1 MTLPPELVQIAEQ
14 VIRPQLLNRN
24 ERTRQALY
32 RRQYDA
38 EKAGRLGEQ
47 FYATDQQDACV
58 KEVEGRAD
66 VIWNAYKRVIVEGR
80 IVWTNA
86 IREQI
91 VARVAEMLDADIPY
105 VEERARDVIVGHG
118 HGFAL
123 FLRESRPEI
132 EKRIAAEMD
141 LFALHHQPVGASVR
155 DQLQAPRYA
164 GPRDHWI
171 GVDRAMKQSPAD
183 FAAAAREA
191 VNAVEGLAKIVA
203 TSPTDTLGE
212 CIKLLRKSDR
222 LDGALAKGLE
232 SLWGFANTHFRHGA
246 HVTRSLSDAE
256 TVYVIESCEAA
267 TKLLLSLDTL
277 IE

>member
-1 MTLPPELVQIAEQ
+1 VTLPPELVQIAEQ

-58 KEVEGRAD
+58 KEIEGRAD

-123 FLRESRPEI
+123 FLRDSRPEI

-141 LFALHHQPVGASVR
+141 LFALQHQPVGASVR

-171 GVDRAMKQSPAD
+171 RVDRAMSQSPPD
-183 FAAAAREA
+183 YLAAAREA
-191 VNAVEGLAKIVA
+191 VNGVEGLAKVV
-203 TSPTDTLGE
+203 TGSPTSTLGA
-212 CIKLLRKSDR
+212 CIKLLEKAGR
-222 LDGALAKGLE
+222 LDGAFVESLE
-232 SLWGFANTHFRHGA
+232 SLWRFANANFRHGA
-246 HVTRSLSDAE
+246 AASRSLSHAE
-256 TVYVIESCEAA
+256 TEYVIQSSEAA
-267 TKLLLSLDTL
+267 MNLLLSLDSL
-277 IE
+277 S